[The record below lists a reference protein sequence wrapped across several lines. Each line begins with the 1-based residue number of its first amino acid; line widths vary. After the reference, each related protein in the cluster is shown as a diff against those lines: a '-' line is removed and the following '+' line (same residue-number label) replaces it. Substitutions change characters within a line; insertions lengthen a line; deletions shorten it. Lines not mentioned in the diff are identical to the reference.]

1 MSDVTWLADKKNK
14 LRRILSKTSHVL
26 TGSRRVVVSL
36 TSYPPRINTVWQTL
50 RSIFSQSYLPDKIV
64 LYLAKSDFPHREQDL
79 PSSLTDMLWHDF
91 EIRWV
96 DVDLKPHKKWYWAFR
111 DFKNDLV
118 ITIDDDLIYRRAMIE
133 ELVEAYHNHPQAV
146 VASRTHLI
154 MFDDKDA
161 LKPYNQ
167 WILEA
172 GYAHPKLVGVES
184 QRLFAT
190 TGAGTL
196 FDPSLFPEWVF
207 DRTLIEQYC
216 LFADDIWL
224 KAVEVA
230 AGIPVV
236 AATNEQLLTYVPDTQ
251 EVALAHQ
258 NLGNG
263 GNDIVLSQLLRELE
277 SRNVY
282 SHPFAELVSD
292 ASLDELL

>member
-14 LRRILSKTSHVL
+14 LRRTLSKTSHVL
-26 TGSRRVVVSL
+26 TGNRRVVVSL

-64 LYLAKSDFPHREQDL
+64 LYLAKSDFPHREKDL
-79 PSSLTDMLWHDF
+79 PSSLMDMLWHDF

-96 DVDLKPHKKWYWAFR
+96 DADLKPHKKWYWAFQ

-118 ITIDDDLIYRRAMIE
+118 ITIDDDLIYRRTMVE
-133 ELVEAYHNHPQAV
+133 ELVEAYHNHPQTV

-154 MFDDKDA
+154 MFDDKGA

-172 GYAHPKLVGVES
+172 GHAHPNLVGVES

-190 TGAGTL
+190 TGAGAL
-196 FDPSLFPEWVF
+196 FDPVLFPEWVF
-207 DRTLIEQYC
+207 DRNLIEQYC

-224 KAVEVA
+224 KVVEVA
-230 AGIPVV
+230 AGISVV

-251 EVALAHQ
+251 EVALAQQ

-263 GNDIVLSQLLRELE
+263 GNDIVLSQLLGELE

-282 SHPFAELVSD
+282 SRPFAELVSD

>member
-14 LRRILSKTSHVL
+14 LRRTLSKTSHTL

-64 LYLAKSDFPHREQDL
+64 LYLAKSDFPHCEQDL

-96 DVDLKPHKKWYWAFR
+96 DVDLKPHKKWYWAFQ

-133 ELVEAYHNHPQAV
+133 ELVEAYHSHPQAV

-154 MFDDKDA
+154 MFDDKGA
-161 LKPYNQ
+161 LRPYNQ
-167 WILEA
+167 WVLEA
-172 GYAHPKLVGVES
+172 GHAHPNLVGVES

-196 FDPSLFPEWVF
+196 FDPALFPEWVF
-207 DRTLIEQYC
+207 DRNLIEQYC

-230 AGIPVV
+230 TGMPVV

-263 GNDIVLSQLLRELE
+263 GNDIVLSQLLAELE
-277 SRNVY
+277 SRNIY
-282 SHPFAELVSD
+282 SRPFTELVSD

>member
-14 LRRILSKTSHVL
+14 LRRTLSKTSHVL

-96 DVDLKPHKKWYWAFR
+96 DADLKPHKKWYWAFQ

-118 ITIDDDLIYRRAMIE
+118 ITVDDDLIYRRTMIE
-133 ELVEAYHNHPQAV
+133 ELVEVYHNHPQTV

-154 MFDDKDA
+154 MFDDKGA
-161 LKPYNQ
+161 LRPYNQ

-172 GYAHPKLVGVES
+172 GHAHPNLVGVES

-236 AATNEQLLTYVPDTQ
+236 AVTNEQLLTYVPDTQ
-251 EVALAHQ
+251 EVALAQQ

-263 GNDIVLSQLLRELE
+263 GNDIVLSQLLGELE

-282 SHPFAELVSD
+282 SRPFAELVSD